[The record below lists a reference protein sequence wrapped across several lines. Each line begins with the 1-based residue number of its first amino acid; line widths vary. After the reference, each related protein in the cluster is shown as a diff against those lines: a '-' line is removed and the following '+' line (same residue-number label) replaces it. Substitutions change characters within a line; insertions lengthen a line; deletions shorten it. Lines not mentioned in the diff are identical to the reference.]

1 MIKVD
6 SLSYSY
12 PQKELYN
19 KVSFELEDGQHC
31 AFIGRSGSGKS
42 TLMDIIMNPEDY
54 MFDGKLDMDPNC
66 RIGYVNQFSKLDE
79 TKETTVFEYIG
90 EEYIKLQNEITSIC
104 AEIETSPD
112 IDILLEKYQKALDA
126 FDAIGGNDYES
137 NIKNKLSLS
146 NLIKHK
152 DLKVAELSG
161 GEFKLV
167 QVIKEMLTCPD
178 LIIMDEPDAFL
189 DFENLISLEKL
200 INSHKGTMLIITH
213 NRYLLNHCFNK
224 IVHLENMVIQEF
236 DGRFIDYN
244 FSLLQSKIE
253 MQELAFAD
261 DQEMLR
267 NEIMIEKLRDIAT
280 YNSDASKGK
289 SLRARIKIQKR
300 LEKSRTNAPIVD
312 VKQPEISLDVD
323 NEIEESIVLK
333 VDNYCAA
340 FDEELLS
347 DVNFEIRANDK
358 VALIGPNG
366 SGKTTLMRDIF
377 KNESDSIEMNSDVE
391 IAYLSQLQGEI
402 LDESN
407 TIVDEFFDAGFETVS
422 EIKSHLSGYGFDKD
436 LSRHIGSLSGG
447 EKNILQLAKVSHS
460 KANLLLL
467 DEPTSHLDTYTQ
479 MALENALEEYG
490 GAVIM
495 ISHDYYSIA
504 NCMDYVLIIEDKHIR
519 KMGMKKFRKMIYSN
533 HFDKDYL
540 HREQKKRTL
549 EKKIAMAL
557 KDSDFE
563 NAKLLCEEIEK
574 LIESL

>member
-1 MIKVD
+1 
-6 SLSYSY
+6 
-12 PQKELYN
+12 
-19 KVSFELEDGQHC
+19 
-31 AFIGRSGSGKS
+31 
-42 TLMDIIMNPEDY
+42 
-54 MFDGKLDMDPNC
+54 
-66 RIGYVNQFSKLDE
+66 
-79 TKETTVFEYIG
+79 
-90 EEYIKLQNEITSIC
+90 
-104 AEIETSPD
+104 
-112 IDILLEKYQKALDA
+112 
-126 FDAIGGNDYES
+126 
-137 NIKNKLSLS
+137 
-146 NLIKHK
+146 
-152 DLKVAELSG
+152 
-161 GEFKLV
+161 
-167 QVIKEMLTCPD
+167 MLTCPD

-563 NAKLLCEEIEK
+563 NAKLLCEELEK